1 MKAVRIHRFGAPEV
15 IVIEDI
21 PKPVA
26 SADEVVV
33 KIEAAGVGL
42 WDALIRRGNSALPQS
57 LPLTLGSDF
66 SGVIDSVGAGVEQF
80 KVGDEVFGVTAAGFT
95 GACAEYACAK
105 PGMIA
110 RKPRNL
116 NYSHAASVPVVSV
129 TAWQMVF
136 EFAQLSA
143 GQSVLIHGGAGNV
156 GAYAVQFAKQAGAMV
171 ITTAAANDVSYIRS
185 RGGLGVIDYRASR
198 FEEKVKAVDAVID
211 TVGGEVLERSYG
223 VVKRGGVIVSSSA
236 VPSQEEAQ
244 QHGVR
249 ASFFLVDITAER
261 LQKIAE
267 LIDSD
272 RLKTEVGE
280 VLWLDEARQA
290 HEMLEGAPH
299 RRGKIIL
306 KTQREHGNRPVA

>member
-1 MKAVRIHRFGAPEV
+1 MKAVRIHRFGAPEI

-26 SADEVVV
+26 NAGDVVV
-33 KIEAAGVGL
+33 EIEAAGVGP
-42 WDALIRRGNSALPQS
+42 WDALIRRGNSALPQT

-66 SGVIDSVGAGVEQF
+66 SGVIDSVGAGVERF
-80 KVGDEVFGVTAAGFT
+80 KVGDEVFGVTARDFT
-95 GACAEYACAK
+95 GACAEYARAT
-105 PGMIA
+105 PSMIA
-110 RKPRNL
+110 PKPRTL

-129 TAWQMVF
+129 MAWQMVF
-136 EFAQLSA
+136 EFTQLSA

-156 GAYAVQFAKQAGAMV
+156 GGYAVQFAKQAGAMV
-171 ITTAAANDVSYIRS
+171 ITTATASDVSYIRS

-198 FEEKVKAVDAVID
+198 FEEKVKDVDAVID
-211 TVGGEVLERSYG
+211 TVGGQILERSYG
-223 VVKRGGVIVSSSA
+223 VVKRGGVIVSSAA
-236 VPSQEEAQ
+236 VPSQEKAQ

-249 ASFFLVDITAER
+249 ALFFLVDVTAAR

-267 LIDSD
+267 LIDAG